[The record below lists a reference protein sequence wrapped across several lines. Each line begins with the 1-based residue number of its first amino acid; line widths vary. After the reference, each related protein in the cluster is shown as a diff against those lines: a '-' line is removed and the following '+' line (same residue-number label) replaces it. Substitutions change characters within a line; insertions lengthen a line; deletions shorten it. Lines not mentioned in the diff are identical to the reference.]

1 MRNRNPTPS
10 CGGVQSNREMPPGR
24 SLTTWTLRC
33 HWSLTLGVALVFGL
47 FVAGPVAR
55 AAYDAADAGEVF
67 GSMLYA
73 DYALEAYQRTECPNH
88 YQPPFESARMEL
100 RKSIDDLM
108 DGLSTQDRES
118 ANRFLHSQAAADA
131 RIQVEARMAKTL
143 QFFRDQGASWDFA
156 CGAVYA
162 GIVMQ
167 SLERAH
173 ARWVALTQR
182 GTK

>member
-1 MRNRNPTPS
+1 MSAR
-10 CGGVQSNREMPPGR
+10 QSRVAR
-24 SLTTWTLRC
+24 IVRCQHKQILSL
-33 HWSLTLGVALVFGL
+33 ALVLGL
-47 FVAGPVAR
+47 SVATPVTR
-55 AAYDAADAGEVF
+55 AAYDAADAGEAF

-73 DYALEAYQRTECPNH
+73 DYALEAYQRSECPNH

-108 DGLSTQDRES
+108 NGLSQQDRES

-131 RIQVEARMAKTL
+131 RVQVEAQMTKTL
-143 QFFRDQGASWDFA
+143 QFFRDNGASWDFA
-156 CGAVYA
+156 CGAAYA

-173 ARWVALTQR
+173 ARWVALSER
-182 GTK
+182 RAN